1 MTKVKNDVVDL
12 DNPVDVL
19 ETILTVDDESELL
32 EIFSEHDV
40 AKTLELRTTL
50 KRIIADAVRKEVTEN
65 LCLALSANREYQGC
79 SDERVTYVTTELM
92 YGDQE
97 FYSDSTS
104 L

>member
-19 ETILTVDDESELL
+19 ETILTVDDEGELL
-32 EIFSEHDV
+32 EIFSERDV

-50 KRIIADAVRKEVTEN
+50 KNIIADAVRKEVTEN
-65 LCLALSANREYQGC
+65 LCLVLSSNREYQGYG
-79 SDERVTYVTTELM
+79 DQRVTNIKTELM

-97 FYSDSTS
+97 FYSDTTS